1 MKKLIMKYITVICFL
16 FLTPFYSF
24 ADTHTASSCSYE
36 NVNTKLGEAE
46 DGDTVV
52 VPKGDCTWDFPLVVT
67 KLITLQ
73 GAGSANTIITS
84 NLSSTSLGLV
94 EFTPGHAVSGT
105 GGNPSFRL
113 TGFTLDGANKSM
125 PLRLVGSPG
134 GSYAVED
141 VRIDHNVLTGMDGSS
156 PICIT
161 VIGIM
166 WGVVDNNTT
175 YGRVSVES
183 GGNHAA
189 WDSSPYDVGTADNL
203 YFEDNIMTHV
213 GNNFFTSGHGSRYAA
228 RYNKMTN
235 TTKQSNV
242 FDVHGNMTGLTP
254 GNKIFEAYGN
264 YADNGGFGGRYT
276 YIYNG
281 KNMVFF
287 NKAADSGS
295 SVTLD
300 VLETD
305 NDGLYYYQTNCT
317 ASDAVLTC
325 ATTRFPSTY
334 ENAKV
339 RIYYSD
345 LTWEDRTIISRESG
359 YVATL
364 DQAPA
369 KTVDSTT
376 VVYTYFFQGT
386 YAEKIQHVNNSYFFN
401 NRMGDDSIIPIDLT
415 QDTFINADSPFTDL
429 PNTTPVVAEN
439 SQFWQ
444 QRSAA
449 YNGTVTAGCMYRDSS
464 GDLVDN
470 CGTTS
475 GIGCGALGSRPESCV
490 EGSAYW
496 ATAQSNCPD
505 LTGYV
510 GDSTMRTSGI
520 ATKIEG
526 TLYICG
532 ASNWTDA
539 TTYTPYDYPHPLRDD
554 AGTDETAPTLVA
566 AIANGTSLTM
576 TFSETVSIGAGGNG
590 GFTMTPSGGAA
601 TLAYA
606 SGTGTT
612 TLVYTINRTLVQGE
626 TITNLAYVQPTNGI
640 QDAIGNDLLSFDSVT
655 VTNQT
660 ESTPPEYTL
669 TVTKTGTG
677 CVITSTPSGV
687 NCGATCELAFTTGTA
702 VTLSG
707 YLYNGWASISYGG
720 ACNGSGQVTMSE
732 ARECTVTCTPIRSW
746 P

>member
-1 MKKLIMKYITVICFL
+1 MKKLILILIFL
-16 FLTPFYSF
+16 LIAIPGY
-24 ADTHTASSCSYE
+24 ADIFTASSCEYID
-36 NVNTKLGEAE
+36 VNTKITEAA

-52 VPKGDCTWDFPLVVT
+52 VPANNGNTCIWPSPLIIT

-73 GAGSANTIITS
+73 GQGAANTVITS
-84 NLSSTSLGLV
+84 NLSSTTSGLI
-94 EFTPGHAVSGT
+94 EFAPGKAVSGT
-105 GGNPSFRL
+105 EGKPSFRL

-134 GSYAVED
+134 GTYTVKD
-141 VRIDHNVLTGMDGSS
+141 VRIDHNTLIGMDGTN
-156 PICIT
+156 PIWVT

-166 WGVVDNNTT
+166 WGVLDNNTV
-175 YGRVSVES
+175 YGRASVES

-189 WDSSPYDVGTADNL
+189 WDSSSYDVGTADNL
-203 YFEDNIMTHV
+203 YFEDNIATHV

-235 TTKQSNV
+235 TTKQGNV
-242 FDVHGNMTGLTP
+242 FDVHGNMQGLTP

-264 YADNGGFGGRYT
+264 YYDNGGFGGRYT

-287 NKAADSGS
+287 NKSVDSAS
-295 SVTLD
+295 SVTFD

-305 NDGLYYYQTNCT
+305 NDGLYYFRPDCT
-317 ASDAVLTC
+317 ASGATLTC
-325 ATTRFPSTY
+325 GTTRFPAAYTD
-334 ENAKV
+334 AQV

-345 LTWEDRTIISRESG
+345 LTWEDRAISSRTSST
-359 YVATL
+359 VAVL

-386 YAEKIQHVNNSYFFN
+386 YAEKVQHVNNSYFFN
-401 NRMGDDSIIPIDLT
+401 NRKGDGNLIPIDLT
-415 QDTFINADSPFTDL
+415 QDSFINVDSPYIDL
-429 PNTTPVVAEN
+429 PNASPVLEEN
-439 SQFWQ
+439 REFWQ
-444 QRSAA
+444 QRSSA
-449 YNGTVTAGCMYRDSS
+449 YNGTVTTGCMYRDSS
-464 GDLVDN
+464 DDLVDD

-475 GIGCGALGSRPESCV
+475 GIGCGTLANRPESCV

-496 ATAQSNCPD
+496 ATAQSNCTD

-539 TTYTPYDYPHPLRDD
+539 TTYAPYDYPHPLRDD

-576 TFSETVSIGAGGNG
+576 TFSEAVSIGAGGNG

-601 TLAYA
+601 TLSYA
-606 SGTGTT
+606 SGSGST

-626 TITNLAYVQPTNGI
+626 TITDLAYTQPTNGVE
-640 QDAIGNDLLSFDSVT
+640 DAAGNDLATFNSVT
-655 VTNQT
+655 VTNHT

-677 CVITSTPSGV
+677 CVITSSPSGV
-687 NCGATCELAFTTGTA
+687 NCGATCERAFTTGTA

-732 ARECTVTCTPIRSW
+732 ARECTVTCTPIRLW